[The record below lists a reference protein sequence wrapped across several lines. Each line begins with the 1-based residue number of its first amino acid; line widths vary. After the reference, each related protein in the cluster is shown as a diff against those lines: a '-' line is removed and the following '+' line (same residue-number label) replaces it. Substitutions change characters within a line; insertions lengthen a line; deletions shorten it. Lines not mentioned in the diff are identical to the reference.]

1 MVETGLFAVTKL
13 WPAGE
18 FVAGFWTRLAAAVA
32 LSMALGQPAS
42 AGGDEEPPAPI
53 EQTVPEPADYRLDD
67 YRAPTPAT
75 VAGGTAVTTA
85 ELRALRESQDVLL
98 IDVLPQQKR
107 PEGLPEGTLWLP
119 KPRHNIP
126 GSVWL
131 PEVGRGALSP
141 EVEAYFRDN
150 LERLTA
156 GDRDRPL
163 AIYCLAQCWMSWNA
177 ARRAI
182 EYGYRSVYWYRD
194 GTDGWTAAGLST
206 DLSEPVPMAGAS
218 P

>member
-1 MVETGLFAVTKL
+1 MKQRRARIFSIAGSLAL
-13 WPAGE
+13 W
-18 FVAGFWTRLAAAVA
+18 LCIC
-32 LSMALGQPAS
+32 QPAL
-42 AGGDEEPPAPI
+42 AGGDEESQVPAQ
-53 EQTVPEPADYRLDD
+53 QTVPEPADYRMDD

-75 VAGGTAVTTA
+75 IGGGTAVTTA
-85 ELRALRESQDVLL
+85 ELRQLMASQDVLL
-98 IDVLPQQKR
+98 VDVLPLQKR

-119 KPRHNIP
+119 KPRRNIP

-156 GDRDRPL
+156 GERDRPL

-177 ARRAI
+177 AKRAI
-182 EYGYRSVYWYRD
+182 AYGYRSVYWYRD
-194 GTDGWTAAGLST
+194 GTDGWTAAGMAT
-206 DLSEPVPMAGAS
+206 ELSEPVPMGGA